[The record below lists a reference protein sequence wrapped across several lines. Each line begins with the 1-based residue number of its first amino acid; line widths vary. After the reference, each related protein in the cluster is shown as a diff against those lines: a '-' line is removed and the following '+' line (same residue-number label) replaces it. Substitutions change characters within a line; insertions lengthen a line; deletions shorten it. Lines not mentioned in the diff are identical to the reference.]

1 MNLNFPHYTFAT
13 NSGLVVL
20 KFPEEKGRVLF
31 ALRTNLDKLHFWLA
45 NSKAGTAVE
54 VAASGKDEPFI
65 AVLYQHDGGQYSKIY
80 KPIFSKEENGIILF
94 ECKSAEVSVAKKQ
107 FEKTYT
113 NRLIVEMAADHAAL
127 RETFLEASQEVEKEN
142 KIVVNTQPKLI
153 LN

>member
-1 MNLNFPHYTFAT
+1 MNLNFPHYIFPT
-13 NSGLVVL
+13 NSGLIVL

-45 NSKAGTAVE
+45 HSKAGTVVE
-54 VAASGKDEPFI
+54 VETSGENEIFI
-65 AVLYQHDGGQYSKIY
+65 VVLYQYDGGQYSKIY
-80 KPIFSKEENGIILF
+80 KPNFSKQEGNILLF
-94 ECKSAEVSVAKKQ
+94 ECERTEVTVANKQ

-127 RETFLEASQEVEKEN
+127 REAFLEASQEVEKES

-153 LN
+153 IN